1 MYSVIFKDA
10 SATCFVAAI
19 LLPLTVQKKFESNIL
34 KNQLFSKKD
43 SLLLAL
49 SGGIDSVVLAHLLK
63 SVGFKFALAHCN
75 FNLRGKDSKADE
87 VFCKDLAKQLGVKFY
102 CEHFDTKTYSKTN
115 KVSIQMAARELR
127 YAWFNELIKKNK
139 FDRLITA
146 HHANDVIETLFIN
159 LCRGTGIKGL
169 KGIPEK
175 TGNIVRPLLNF
186 TKEEINSFAKKEKIK
201 FRLDKS
207 NLEDKY
213 ERNFL
218 RLEIIPKL
226 KKLHPAL
233 EHTFLN
239 NISNFK
245 AEAEIVNDFL
255 AEKTKQ
261 LISEKGEQVLIDK
274 NKLKK
279 EKHLSTIL
287 YYILETFG
295 FNASQI
301 NDIKINVTE
310 KGEVGKLFFASNFTL
325 TIDRDFIF
333 IKPDVNQNP
342 EAVTIRS
349 FEELKASA
357 QLKLKE
363 LSKFERTNNNEL
375 IIEKNKL
382 VFPLNIRAKRTGDK
396 FRPFGMKGFKLIS
409 DFLKDQK
416 LNAFEKEKCLILENG
431 NGEIIWVMGYRSDDR
446 YKVTG
451 KENKLLKFT
460 IIE

>member
-1 MYSVIFKDA
+1 M
-10 SATCFVAAI
+10 
-19 LLPLTVQKKFESNIL
+19 QKKFESNIL

-43 SLLLAL
+43 SLLLAI

-63 SVGFKFALAHCN
+63 TTGFKFALAHCN
-75 FNLRGKDSKADE
+75 FNLRGKDSKEDE
-87 VFCKDLAKQLGVKFY
+87 IFCKDLAKQLGVKFY
-102 CEHFDTKTYSKTN
+102 CEYFDTKTYSKTN

-127 YAWFNELIKKNK
+127 YAWFNKLIKKNK
-139 FDRLITA
+139 FDHLITA
-146 HHANDVIETLFIN
+146 HHANDVIETIFIN

-213 ERNFL
+213 ERNLL
-218 RLEIIPKL
+218 RLEVIPKL

-233 EHTFLN
+233 EQTFLN

-245 AEAEIVNDFL
+245 SEAEIVNDFL

-295 FNASQI
+295 FNGSQI
-301 NDIKINVTE
+301 NDIKTNLTE
-310 KGEVGKLFFASNFTL
+310 KGEVGKLFFAFNYTL

-333 IKPDVNQNP
+333 IKPGVNQNP
-342 EAVTIRS
+342 EAVTIHS
-349 FEELKASA
+349 FDELKRSGH
-357 QLKLKE
+357 LKLKK
-363 LSKFERTNNNEL
+363 LSKFERTNKNEL

-382 VFPLNIRAKRTGDK
+382 IFPLNIRAKRTGDK

-431 NGEIIWVMGYRSDDR
+431 NGEIIWVIGYRSDDR

-451 KENKLLKFT
+451 DNNELLKIT
-460 IIE
+460 VIE

>member
-1 MYSVIFKDA
+1 M
-10 SATCFVAAI
+10 
-19 LLPLTVQKKFESNIL
+19 QKKFESNIL

-43 SLLLAL
+43 SLLLAI

-63 SVGFKFALAHCN
+63 RSGFNFALAHCN

-87 VFCKDLAKQLGVKFY
+87 TFCKALAKKTGVKFY
-102 CEHFDTKTYSKTN
+102 SQQFDTAAYCKEN

-139 FDRLITA
+139 FTHLVTA
-146 HHANDVIETLFIN
+146 HHANDVVETVFIN

-175 TGNIVRPLLNF
+175 AGNVVRPLLNF
-186 TKEEINSFAKKEKIK
+186 TKEEINTFAKKEKIK

-213 ERNFL
+213 ERNLL
-218 RLEIIPKL
+218 RLEVIPKL
-226 KKLHPAL
+226 KNLHPAL
-233 EHTFLN
+233 EQTMLN
-239 NISNFK
+239 NIANFK

-261 LISEKGEQVLIDK
+261 LISEKGDQVLIDK

-279 EKHLSTIL
+279 EKHLNTIL
-287 YYILETFG
+287 HYILETFG

-301 NDIKINVTE
+301 NDIKTNITG
-310 KGEVGKLFFASNFTL
+310 KGESGKLFFTSNFTL
-325 TIDRDFIF
+325 TIDRDYIF
-333 IKPDVNQNP
+333 IKQGINHNP
-342 EAVTIRS
+342 EAISISS
-349 FEELKASA
+349 FDELKKSVH
-357 QLKLKE
+357 LKLKE
-363 LSKFERTNNNEL
+363 INKFEITKNNEL
-375 IIEKNKL
+375 ILEKDKL
-382 VFPLNIRAKRTGDK
+382 IFPLLIRAKKTGDR
-396 FRPFGMKGFKLIS
+396 FRPLGMKGFKLIS
-409 DFLKDQK
+409 DFLKDLK

-431 NGEIIWVMGYRSDDR
+431 NGEIIWVIGYRSDDR

-451 KENKLLKFT
+451 KENKLLKIT

>member
-1 MYSVIFKDA
+1 MP
-10 SATCFVAAI
+10 T
-19 LLPLTVQKKFESNIL
+19 T
-34 KNQLFSKKD
+34 
-43 SLLLAL
+43 
-49 SGGIDSVVLAHLLK
+49 LLK
-63 SVGFKFALAHCN
+63 LF
-75 FNLRGKDSKADE
+75 
-87 VFCKDLAKQLGVKFY
+87 
-102 CEHFDTKTYSKTN
+102 
-115 KVSIQMAARELR
+115 
-127 YAWFNELIKKNK
+127 
-139 FDRLITA
+139 
-146 HHANDVIETLFIN
+146 FIN

-175 TGNIVRPLLNF
+175 AGNVVRPLLNF
-186 TKEEINSFAKKEKIK
+186 TKEEINTFAKKEKIK

-213 ERNFL
+213 ERNLL

-233 EHTFLN
+233 EQTILN
-239 NISNFK
+239 NVTNFK

-279 EKHLSTIL
+279 EKHLNTIL
-287 YYILETFG
+287 HYILESFG

-301 NDIKINVTE
+301 KDIKNNITG
-310 KGEVGKLFFASNFTL
+310 KGETGKLFFTSNFTL

-333 IKPDVNQNP
+333 IKQGINQSL
-342 EAVTIRS
+342 EAFSIRS
-349 FEELKASA
+349 FDELKKSGY
-357 QLKLKE
+357 LNLKE
-363 LSKFERTNNNEL
+363 ISKFERVKNNEL
-375 IIEKNKL
+375 IVEKNKL
-382 VFPLNIRAKRTGDK
+382 IFPLKIRSKRTGDK
-396 FRPFGMKGFKLIS
+396 FRPFGMKGFKLLS

-431 NGEIIWVMGYRSDDR
+431 NGEIIWVIGHRSDDR

-451 KENKLLKFT
+451 KETKLLKIT
-460 IIE
+460 ILE

>member
-1 MYSVIFKDA
+1 M
-10 SATCFVAAI
+10 
-19 LLPLTVQKKFESNIL
+19 QKKFESNIL

-43 SLLLAL
+43 SLLLAI

-63 SVGFKFALAHCN
+63 NAGFNFALAHCN
-75 FNLRGKDSKADE
+75 FKLRGKDSNADE
-87 VFCKDLAKQLGVKFY
+87 TFCKTLAKKLGIKFFVQQ
-102 CEHFDTKTYSKTN
+102 FDTAAYSKNN

-139 FDRLITA
+139 FDCLVTA
-146 HHANDVIETLFIN
+146 HHANDVVETVFIN

-175 TGNIVRPLLNF
+175 AGNVVRPLLNF
-186 TKEEINSFAKKEKIK
+186 TKEEINTFAKKEKIK
-201 FRLDKS
+201 FRIDKS

-213 ERNFL
+213 ERNLL

-233 EHTFLN
+233 EQTILN
-239 NISNFK
+239 NVANFK

-261 LISEKGEQVLIDK
+261 LISEKGELVLMDK

-279 EKHLSTIL
+279 EKHLNTIL
-287 YYILETFG
+287 HYILESFG

-301 NDIKINVTE
+301 KDIKNNITG
-310 KGEVGKLFFASNFTL
+310 KGETGKLFFTSNFTL

-333 IKPDVNQNP
+333 IKQGVNQSP
-342 EAVTIRS
+342 EAFSIRS
-349 FEELKASA
+349 FDELKKSGY
-357 QLKLKE
+357 LNLKE
-363 LSKFERTNNNEL
+363 ISKFERVKNNEL
-375 IIEKNKL
+375 IVEKNKL
-382 VFPLNIRAKRTGDK
+382 IFPLKIRGKRTGDK
-396 FRPFGMKGFKLIS
+396 FRPFGMKGFKLLS

-431 NGEIIWVMGYRSDDR
+431 NGEIIWVLGRRSDDR

-451 KENKLLKFT
+451 KETKLLKIT